1 MMPIEDLKKIIEEDL
16 KREDII
22 CPYCGDVQD
31 SEVRSDYVTY
41 WGEDGLKDGLY
52 K

>member
-1 MMPIEDLKKIIEEDL
+1 MPIEDLKKIIEEDL